1 MGDEVLMKM
10 ARELAEKLRGNLSID
25 WQYKENVRAKLRTM
39 IKALLKRYKY
49 PPDQEPAAI
58 ELVLQQT
65 EMISEEWAREDLG
78 DKIQAAVADAPPS
91 DGPWNIRS
99 TVLTQET
106 AKSCRMI
113 SVGEAVVIKSLLSM
127 LFAALVFVQVPQW
140 DNDWTKCSVSVP
152 DTACHWY
159 VVNPDNTFGKGFSWI
174 TAPQFDVAALNDI
187 GAQHEVTVAK
197 GYQTTVE
204 LMNADSNVKYGDDY

>member
-1 MGDEVLMKM
+1 MSDSATFPRRHSVGQQ
-10 ARELAEKLRGNLSID
+10 RGRS
-25 WQYKENVRAKLRTM
+25 VRRTT
-39 IKALLKRYKY
+39 KRSRNA
-49 PPDQEPAAI
+49 PGCSGSDSGPD
-58 ELVLQQT
+58 
-65 EMISEEWAREDLG
+65 G
-78 DKIQAAVADAPPS
+78 CGGIQASGFGSGRCCGHGQSNLNRGLDFHRSVPGTS
-91 DGPWNIRS
+91 VS
-99 TVLTQET
+99 TVLTQAT
-106 AKSCRMI
+106 AKSGRI
-113 SVGEAVVIKSLLSM
+113 VAIRNAIVIKSLLGM

-174 TAPQFDVAALNDI
+174 TAPEFDVAALNDI
-187 GAQHEVTVAK
+187 GAQHEVTIAK

>member
-1 MGDEVLMKM
+1 VIEELIAMAKDFRDEAERVDAMGLSVAEVAFYDALANNQSAQDLMGDEVLMKM

-78 DKIQAAVADAPPS
+78 DKIQAAVADA
-91 DGPWNIRS
+91 
-99 TVLTQET
+99 
-106 AKSCRMI
+106 
-113 SVGEAVVIKSLLSM
+113 
-127 LFAALVFVQVPQW
+127 
-140 DNDWTKCSVSVP
+140 
-152 DTACHWY
+152 
-159 VVNPDNTFGKGFSWI
+159 
-174 TAPQFDVAALNDI
+174 
-187 GAQHEVTVAK
+187 
-197 GYQTTVE
+197 
-204 LMNADSNVKYGDDY
+204 LMNNSGIQSGGASK